1 MRFASSFLLA
11 TTLLA
16 TSAMAADSGYHGPII
31 DAHAHIRFNDRD
43 ALKSDQGIGTDP
55 IRKVDDEAGVTQSAL
70 IVIARAG
77 QMDRTRAQNDAVIA
91 AAKASDGDF
100 YPIASVHPADGADAI
115 AELDRMAAA
124 GVKVIKLHPNTQN
137 FDVSDPAVAAVVQHC
152 GEKGLIV
159 LFDSYKPWDMSE
171 MGKFVMLAAT
181 HPQTRLI
188 LAHMGFSTFRET
200 LTFAQ
205 LGKLGMGQNVYFDLS
220 AIAAA
225 YANSPVQPELVWT
238 IRKIGVDHF
247 LFGSDW
253 PVDTPAVAEQAV
265 RDLGFTAAEQK
276 LIFHDN
282 AARLIGL
289 H

>member
-1 MRFASSFLLA
+1 MRFAFSLSVA
-11 TTLLA
+11 A
-16 TSAMAADSGYHGPII
+16 IIASAAHADTGYHGPII
-31 DAHAHIRFNDRD
+31 DAHAHIRFTDTD
-43 ALKSDQGIGTDP
+43 AVNPDQGKGTAP
-55 IRKVDDEAGVTQSAL
+55 IAAIDDAAGVTQSAL

-77 QMDRTRAQNDAVIA
+77 QMDQTRAQNDAVIA
-91 AAKASDGDF
+91 AAKASNGRF
-100 YPIASVHPADGADAI
+100 YPVASVHPADGADAL

-159 LFDSYKPWDMSE
+159 LFDSYKPWDLSE
-171 MGKFVMLAAT
+171 IGKFLLLAAT
-181 HPQTRLI
+181 HPQARLI

-200 LTFAQ
+200 VAFAQ
-205 LGKLGMGQNVYFDLS
+205 LRKLGMGQNVYFDLS
-220 AIAAA
+220 AIAVV

-238 IRKIGVDHF
+238 IRKIGVEHF

-253 PVDTPAVAEQAV
+253 PVDTPAVAEKAV
-265 RDLGFTAAEQK
+265 RDLGFTAGEQK

-282 AARLIGL
+282 AAKLIGL
-289 H
+289 R